1 MFERAM
7 EQLTKWWTHDFFV
20 VIPEGHIRNH
30 TYEEIQRRLEARGL
44 HLQNE
49 EVLNTV
55 TLEDIID
62 DDAETIRS
70 ANSLMK
76 HALMQS
82 GSRDTSAQLFTALC
96 RGLGIPARLVVSIQS
111 VPWQAG
117 VDKPKANS
125 QKPKLKGKE
134 FLGSVTNDSSEGD
147 VDDISATEKKKGK
160 QKAKPVVKL
169 RMTKDKGHLLAS
181 GRDPS
186 KESFCTLA
194 ISGFQ
199 SCNKF
204 RQIL

>member
-20 VIPEGHIRNH
+20 VISEGHIRNH
-30 TYEEIQRRLEARGL
+30 THEEIQRRLEARGL

-49 EVLNTV
+49 EILNTV

-62 DDAETIRS
+62 DNAETIRS

-111 VPWQAG
+111 VPWQG
-117 VDKPKANS
+117 GLDKPKPNS

-134 FLGSVTNDSSEGD
+134 FLDTVTNDSSEGD
-147 VDDISATEKKKGK
+147 IDDVPATEKKKGK
-160 QKAKPVVKL
+160 QKAKPAVKL

-181 GRDPS
+181 GRDLS
-186 KESFCTLA
+186 KEFFSALA
-194 ISGFQ
+194 ISVFQ
-199 SCNKF
+199 CCIKF